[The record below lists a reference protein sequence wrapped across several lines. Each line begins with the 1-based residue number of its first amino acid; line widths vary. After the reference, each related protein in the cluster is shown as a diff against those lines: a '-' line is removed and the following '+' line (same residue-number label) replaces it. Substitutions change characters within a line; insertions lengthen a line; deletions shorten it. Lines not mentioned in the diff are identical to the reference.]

1 MKYEILVVWSLSSIQ
16 QFTAQWIVARQASL
30 SFTFSQSLLKLMS
43 TESVMPSNYLILC
56 HHLLLLPSVFPALG
70 SFPVSWLFISGGQ
83 SIGALASA
91 SVLPK
96 YSGLISFRIDWF
108 DLLAIQETLKSL
120 LHHHNLVVMFIQD
133 LMLVMCVFI
142 Q

>member
-1 MKYEILVVWSLSSIQ
+1 MSDSLQ
-16 QFTAQWIVARQASL
+16 PHRLEHAWPPYP
-30 SFTFSQSLLKLMS
+30 SQSPGVCSDSCALS
-43 TESVMPSNYLILC
+43 QWFHPTISSSVTLFSSYL
-56 HHLLLLPSVFPALG
+56 PFFPASE